1 MKKGESFQN
10 YSAGGG
16 GWGNP
21 YAREIERIID
31 DIKNGYISR
40 ESAEKDYGLIVKDD
54 YTYEENEER
63 LEYIKKFF

>member
-21 YAREIERIID
+21 YAREIERIIE

-40 ESAEKDYGLIVKDD
+40 E
-54 YTYEENEER
+54 
-63 LEYIKKFF
+63 